1 MNKRRTKQENV
12 SVEFVDEEDGTTWG
26 HVVASTDEYGAD
38 KLWVVLEP
46 IAIDVTGEDETEDS
60 DPPTPAPSSSGSSS
74 V

>member
-1 MNKRRTKQENV
+1 MEV
-12 SVEFVDEEDGTTWG
+12 SFAEEDGPAKI
-26 HVVASTDEYGAD
+26 VASADTYGAD

-46 IAIDVTGEDETEDS
+46 IPIDMTGEDETEDS